1 MARYTGPKTKVAR
14 RFKEPI
20 FGPDKGLQ
28 KKQYGPGQHGP
39 SKRSPKKSEYA
50 VQLGEKQKMK
60 YTYGVLERQF
70 SLTFAKANRKKGSTG
85 ENLIKFL
92 EARLD
97 NTVFRLG
104 IAPTRE
110 AARQLVSHRH
120 IVVNGKVV
128 NIPSYQLHPGD
139 TIGVREKSKNLE
151 VIVDAVGSKMVSKF
165 NWLEWNREKL
175 EGRFVDFP
183 ERDQIPENF
192 KEQLIVELYSK

>member
-39 SKRSPKKSEYA
+39 SKRSPKKSEYS

-70 SLTFAKANRKKGSTG
+70 ALTFAKANRKKGSTG

-128 NIPSYQLHPGD
+128 NIPSYQLNPGD
-139 TIGVREKSKNLE
+139 IVGVREKSKNLE
-151 VIVDAVGSKMVSKF
+151 TIVDAVGSKMVSKF

-175 EGRFVDFP
+175 EGRFIDFP

>member
-39 SKRSPKKSEYA
+39 SKRSPKKSEYS

-60 YTYGVLERQF
+60 HTYGVLERQF
-70 SLTFAKANRKKGSTG
+70 ALTFAKANRKKGSTG

-120 IVVNGKVV
+120 ILVNGKVV
-128 NIPSYQLHPGD
+128 NIPSYQLNPGD
-139 TIGVREKSKNLE
+139 FVGVREKSKNLE
-151 VIVDAVGSKMVSKF
+151 TIVDAVGSKMVSKF

>member
-39 SKRSPKKSEYA
+39 SKRSPKKSEYS

-70 SLTFAKANRKKGSTG
+70 ALTFAKANRKKGSTG

-110 AARQLVSHRH
+110 AGRQLVSHRH
-120 IVVNGKVV
+120 ILVNGKVV
-128 NIPSYQLHPGD
+128 NIPSYQLNPGD
-139 TIGVREKSKNLE
+139 FVGVREKSKNLE
-151 VIVDAVGSKMVSKF
+151 TIVDAVGSKMVSKF

>member
-120 IVVNGKVV
+120 IVVNRKVV
-128 NIPSYQLHPGD
+128 NIPSYQLHPGE
-139 TIGVREKSKNLE
+139 TVGVREKSKNLE

>member
-1 MARYTGPKTKVAR
+1 
-14 RFKEPI
+14 
-20 FGPDKGLQ
+20 
-28 KKQYGPGQHGP
+28 
-39 SKRSPKKSEYA
+39 
-50 VQLGEKQKMK
+50 
-60 YTYGVLERQF
+60 
-70 SLTFAKANRKKGSTG
+70 LTFAKANRKKGSTG

-120 IVVNGKVV
+120 ILVNGKVV
-128 NIPSYQLHPGD
+128 NIPSYQLNPGD
-139 TIGVREKSKNLE
+139 FVGVREKSKNLE
-151 VIVDAVGSKMVSKF
+151 TIVDAVGSKMVSKF

>member
-1 MARYTGPKTKVAR
+1 
-14 RFKEPI
+14 
-20 FGPDKGLQ
+20 
-28 KKQYGPGQHGP
+28 
-39 SKRSPKKSEYA
+39 
-50 VQLGEKQKMK
+50 MK

-120 IVVNGKVV
+120 ILVNGKVV
-128 NIPSYQLHPGD
+128 NIPSYQLNPGD
-139 TIGVREKSKNLE
+139 IVGVREKSKNLE
-151 VIVDAVGSKMVSKF
+151 TIVDAVGSKMVSKF

>member
-70 SLTFAKANRKKGSTG
+70 SLTFDKANRKKGSTG

-120 IVVNGKVV
+120 ILVNGKVV
-128 NIPSYQLHPGD
+128 NIPSFQLHPGD
-139 TIGVREKSKNLE
+139 FVGVREKSKNLE
-151 VIVDAVGSKMVSKF
+151 VIVDAVGAKMVAKF

>member
-39 SKRSPKKSEYA
+39 SKRSPKKSEYS

-120 IVVNGKVV
+120 ILVNGKVV
-128 NIPSYQLHPGD
+128 NIPSYQLNPGD
-139 TIGVREKSKNLE
+139 FVGVREKSKNLE
-151 VIVDAVGSKMVSKF
+151 TIVDAVGSKMVSKF

>member
-39 SKRSPKKSEYA
+39 SKRSPKKSEYS
-50 VQLGEKQKMK
+50 VQLGDKQKMK

-70 SLTFAKANRKKGSTG
+70 ALTFAKANRKKGSTG

-120 IVVNGKVV
+120 ILVNGKVV
-128 NIPSYQLHPGD
+128 NIPSYQLNPGD
-139 TIGVREKSKNLE
+139 FVGVREKSKNLE
-151 VIVDAVGSKMVSKF
+151 TIVDAVGSKMVSKF

>member
-39 SKRSPKKSEYA
+39 SKRSPKKSEYS

-110 AARQLVSHRH
+110 AGRQLVSHRH

-139 TIGVREKSKNLE
+139 TVGVREKSKNLE

>member
-1 MARYTGPKTKVAR
+1 
-14 RFKEPI
+14 
-20 FGPDKGLQ
+20 
-28 KKQYGPGQHGP
+28 
-39 SKRSPKKSEYA
+39 
-50 VQLGEKQKMK
+50 LGEKQKMK

-120 IVVNGKVV
+120 ILVNGKVV
-128 NIPSYQLHPGD
+128 NIPSYQLNPGD
-139 TIGVREKSKNLE
+139 FVGVREKSKNLE
-151 VIVDAVGSKMVSKF
+151 TIVDAVGSKMVSKF

>member
-39 SKRSPKKSEYA
+39 SKRSPKKSEYS

-110 AARQLVSHRH
+110 AGRQLVSHRH

-139 TIGVREKSKNLE
+139 TVGVREKSKNLE

-165 NWLEWNREKL
+165 NCLEWNREKL

>member
-128 NIPSYQLHPGD
+128 NIPSYQLHPGE
-139 TIGVREKSKNLE
+139 TVGVREKSKNLE

>member
-39 SKRSPKKSEYA
+39 SKRSPKKSEYS

-70 SLTFAKANRKKGSTG
+70 ALTFAKANRKKGSTG

-110 AARQLVSHRH
+110 AGRQLVSHRH

-128 NIPSYQLHPGD
+128 NIPSYQLNPGD
-139 TIGVREKSKNLE
+139 IVGVREKSKNLE
-151 VIVDAVGSKMVSKF
+151 TIVDAVGSKMVSKF

>member
-128 NIPSYQLHPGD
+128 NIPSYQLHPGE
-139 TIGVREKSKNLE
+139 TVGVREKSKNLE
-151 VIVDAVGSKMVSKF
+151 VIVDAVGSKMVTKF

>member
-139 TIGVREKSKNLE
+139 TVGVREKSKNLE